1 MDELNFEI
9 EEVKNA
15 LREEGKLS
23 YFKQLKGLISNYYK
37 GVIIGDMLFVIQQFS
52 GINTIFYYG
61 PHIIMNAGFGSKET
75 GLERERMVSLYL
87 IVGAALLPAPL

>member
-9 EEVKNA
+9 EEIKNA

-61 PHIIMNAGFGSKET
+61 HI
-75 GLERERMVSLYL
+75 
-87 IVGAALLPAPL
+87 LL